1 MYAKDEKQIYEDWE
15 IHNPAWKTDMKTKRY
30 LIYGSA
36 FFVAGS
42 AERWAITYP
51 VTAKHFYFL
60 FWYADRWDII
70 FASYSKKEMRRF
82 IKEKLG
88 KFVRPENFLYVKD
101 VVKKKDYKGDDFL
114 KEFWL

>member
-1 MYAKDEKQIYEDWE
+1 MYAKDEKQIYKNWK
-15 IHNPAWKTDMKTKRY
+15 IHDPAWKTDMKTKWY

-36 FFVAGS
+36 YYVSESGG
-42 AERWAITYP
+42 RWAITYP
-51 VTAKHFYFL
+51 EIAEHFYFL
-60 FWYADRWDII
+60 YWYTYRWDII

-88 KFVRPENFLYVKD
+88 KFVRPENCLYVKD
-101 VVKKKDYKGDDFL
+101 TVRKKKYKGDDFL